1 MYVRSWTAIL
11 LTMIC
16 RYAAAESCVWALG
29 VLDEGVISPRVL
41 RINISPISTLAPI
54 VMGAEATGMS
64 IQVLLY
70 VARITGDMENM
81 QTGIFLQIYHFFNS

>member
-1 MYVRSWTAIL
+1 
-11 LTMIC
+11 MIC

-29 VLDEGVISPRVL
+29 VLDEGVISQRVL

-70 VARITGDMENM
+70 VARITGELWRICKPVYSYKF
-81 QTGIFLQIYHFFNS
+81 TTFLIPKSITAHCDF